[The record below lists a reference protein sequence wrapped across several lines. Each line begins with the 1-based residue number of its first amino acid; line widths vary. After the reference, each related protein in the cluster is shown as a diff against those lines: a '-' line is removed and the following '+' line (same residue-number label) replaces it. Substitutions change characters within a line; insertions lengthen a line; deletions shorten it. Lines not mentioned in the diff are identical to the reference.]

1 MRIQIFNVM
10 NNTLRNSVQLIGN
23 IGKDVEVVTFENG
36 NMKASVSL
44 ATNDY
49 YTNAKGEKTKQTEW
63 HNLIAW
69 GKTADLMKQVLSK
82 GSEVAIHGKL
92 TYRSYTDKSGNT
104 KYITEVVVN
113 EFVKLGKS
121 EREAA
126 VVGSEELQEV
136 TPF

>member
-49 YTNAKGEKTKQTEW
+49 FTNAKGEKTKQTEW

-69 GKTADLMKQVLSK
+69 GKTAELMKQVLSK
-82 GSEVAIHGKL
+82 GSEVAVHGKL
-92 TYRSYTDKSGNT
+92 TYRSYTNKAGNT

-121 EREAA
+121 EREA
-126 VVGSEELQEV
+126 VLVGSEELQEV

>member
-69 GKTADLMKQVLSK
+69 GKTADLMKRVLSK
-82 GSEVAIHGKL
+82 GSEVAVHGKL

-126 VVGSEELQEV
+126 LVGSEELQEV